1 MPGPFSFLP
10 LVRWSMFNDALF
22 DELRQLE
29 RNVVDAERRL
39 AEQEA
44 MIVHL
49 KRQHQ
54 DVSSA
59 QAELEVMRENQRQ
72 RQQDRQRLLSLL
84 QR

>member
-1 MPGPFSFLP
+1 
-10 LVRWSMFNDALF
+10 MFNDALF

-59 QAELEVMRENQRQ
+59 QAELEVMRANQRQ

>member
-1 MPGPFSFLP
+1 
-10 LVRWSMFNDALF
+10 MFNDALF

-29 RNVVDAERRL
+29 RNVVEAERRL

-44 MIVHL
+44 MIVEL

-54 DVSSA
+54 DISSA
-59 QAELEVMRENQRQ
+59 EAELETMRANQRQ